1 MRTLTTMALVLS
13 LSLLAA
19 ATSAKAEIKHR
30 FGVGAHYWTAIDDI
44 DVDDVKED
52 GFAYLVSYQLRPASL
67 IKFGLDVEML
77 PEEFGGADESVF
89 APQAYLI
96 LGSSIYAGLGI
107 GTYFT
112 DGEFADDP
120 FYNLRVGLDL
130 CLLPLIYLD
139 INANYRFEEWDSIK
153 SLDEDVDSDTITL
166 GAAVRIEL

>member
-1 MRTLTTMALVLS
+1 MRRLTTLTLVLT

-19 ATSAKAEIKHR
+19 TSATAEIKHR
-30 FGVGAHYWTAIDDI
+30 FGVGAHYWTALDDI

-52 GFAYLVSYQLRPASL
+52 GFAYLVTYQLRPASL

-77 PEEFGGADESVF
+77 PEEFGGAEENVY
-89 APQAYLI
+89 APQAYVI
-96 LGSSIYAGLGI
+96 LGNTIYAGLGI

-120 FYNLRVGLDL
+120 FFNLRAGLDL
-130 CLLPLIYLD
+130 HLLPFIYLD

-153 SLDEDVDSDTITL
+153 NLDEDISSDTITL

>member
-1 MRTLTTMALVLS
+1 MMRTLATLALALT
-13 LSLLAA
+13 LLT
-19 ATSAKAEIKHR
+19 ATSATAEIKHR
-30 FGVGAHYWTAIDDI
+30 FGVGAHYWTALDNI

-77 PEEFGGADESVF
+77 PKAFGGAAKSVY
-89 APQAYLI
+89 APQAYVI
-96 LGSSIYAGLGI
+96 LGNTLYAGLGV

-112 DGEFADDP
+112 DGDFSKDP
-120 FYNLRVGLDL
+120 FFNLRAGLDL
-130 CLLPLIYLD
+130 RLLPFIYLD

-153 SLDEDVDSDTITL
+153 SLDEDISSDTITL

>member
-1 MRTLTTMALVLS
+1 MRTLTTLTLVLT

-19 ATSAKAEIKHR
+19 TSATAEIKHR
-30 FGVGAHYWTAIDDI
+30 FGVGAHYWTALDDI

-52 GFAYLVSYQLRPASL
+52 GFAYLVTYQLRPASL

-77 PEEFGGADESVF
+77 PEEFGGAEENVY
-89 APQAYLI
+89 APQAYVI
-96 LGSSIYAGLGI
+96 LGNTIYAGLGI

-120 FYNLRVGLDL
+120 FFNLRAGLDL
-130 CLLPLIYLD
+130 HLLPFIYLD

-153 SLDEDVDSDTITL
+153 NLDDDISSDTITL

>member
-1 MRTLTTMALVLS
+1 MRTLTTLTLVLT

-19 ATSAKAEIKHR
+19 TSATAEIKHR
-30 FGVGAHYWTAIDDI
+30 FGVGAHYWTALDDI

-52 GFAYLVSYQLRPASL
+52 GFAYLVTYQLRPASL

-77 PEEFGGADESVF
+77 PEEFGGAEENVY
-89 APQAYLI
+89 APQAYII
-96 LGSSIYAGLGI
+96 LGNTIYAGLGI

-120 FYNLRVGLDL
+120 FFNVRAGLDL
-130 CLLPLIYLD
+130 RLLPFIYLD

-153 SLDEDVDSDTITL
+153 NLDEDISSDTITL